1 MHFESGNPSVL
12 GIFTVVHRHY
22 IYILLHLPFDG
33 PPFFA
38 KSVCVCRRKG
48 NPSLSGGLS
57 DNILPGGDFASF
69 AICTLQAYPTIPD
82 KEFLGKRDRPNGM
95 CEERER
101 ERCQEVCCLG
111 CLWCVC

>member
-38 KSVCVCRRKG
+38 KSVCVCVAEKATHHYR
-48 NPSLSGGLS
+48 
-57 DNILPGGDFASF
+57 A
-69 AICTLQAYPTIPD
+69 
-82 KEFLGKRDRPNGM
+82 
-95 CEERER
+95 
-101 ERCQEVCCLG
+101 V
-111 CLWCVC
+111 